1 MGLAPLMTINLASRT
16 IAPLTDCLMALVLPD
31 SPLEADSDR
40 LLERIAYL
48 RDKSAFSALFEH
60 FAPRLN
66 AYMRKMG
73 ADSGVAEELVQETML
88 LVWNQAHSFDPAKA
102 TAATWVFTIARNKRI
117 DFLRRLRRPEVDWSD
132 PALVPASTDDSTD
145 AVYLAEQQKAL
156 GTAIATLPKEQADL
170 LRLAYYEDL
179 PHVEIARK
187 RGLPLGTVKS
197 RLRLA
202 MDKLRHH
209 IVAREV

>member
-1 MGLAPLMTINLASRT
+1 MALALLMTINLASPA
-16 IAPLTDCLMALVLPD
+16 IAPLTDRLMALLLPAP
-31 SPLEADSDR
+31 PLEAKSDR
-40 LLERIAYL
+40 LLERIATL
-48 RDKSAFSALFEH
+48 REKSAFSELFGH

-73 ADSGVAEELVQETML
+73 ADPGTAEELVQETML
-88 LVWNQAHSFDPAKA
+88 IVWNQAHSFDPTKA
-102 TAATWVFTIARNKRI
+102 TAATWIFTIARNKRI
-117 DFLRRLRRPEVDWSD
+117 DFLRRQRRPEVDWSD
-132 PALVPASTDDSTD
+132 PALVPARTDSSDD

-156 GTAIATLPKEQADL
+156 GEAIATLPKEQADL
-170 LRLAYYEDL
+170 LQLAYYEDL